1 MNWGGG
7 TGRVQNFHCFWG
19 QDGCDGKKWLSAVF
33 ARLHVHRLDLLCHVL
48 GWMVV
53 GEY

>member
-1 MNWGGG
+1 MSWGGG
-7 TGRVQNFHCFWG
+7 TGRVQNFHCLWD
-19 QDGCDGKKWLSAVF
+19 QDGCDSEKWFSAVF
-33 ARLHVHRLDLLCHVL
+33 ARLHVHRLDHLCHVL